1 MSKNSEKLKIEKAE
15 EIWMHYYNQTLYE
28 AGLITETQRN
38 RMAHLINARALSTGD
53 RSRGSR

>member
-1 MSKNSEKLKIEKAE
+1 MISKEKQKAEKAE

-38 RMAHLINARALSTGD
+38 RMAHLINARALSTAD
-53 RSRGSR
+53 RLRDPK